1 MLSFKVR
8 SEPVLVLSPE
18 KALPG
23 ALMKLIDAQNAFV
36 LKLWGVSDSV
46 ASFWS

>member
-8 SEPVLVLSPE
+8 SDPVLVFNPE
-18 KALPG
+18 NAEPG
-23 ALMKLIDAQNAFV
+23 ALMKLMQAQNAFV
-36 LKLWGVSDSV
+36 LKLWGVRDRV